1 MDFSEASPLH
11 EWLQDTV
18 THRVIFETPEE
29 VSRQV
34 EQVYGFQA

>member
-1 MDFSEASPLH
+1 MKAPERSHTQSG
-11 EWLQDTV
+11 
-18 THRVIFETPEE
+18 FEIPEE